1 LQPGFFSSSVR
12 GAMRSP
18 IKKILVVLA
27 VAAIAIQFFP
37 AARNVSAAAP
47 GPNDI
52 AVLYPIAP
60 DTKALL
66 AESCYDCHSDH
77 TRYPWYTRIQPV
89 GWWMEHHVNEGKR
102 HLNFSQFGAYTAKR
116 ARHKLEEVVK
126 ETKAGKMP
134 LPSYLV
140 IHRHANLTDAQVRQV
155 ADWAD
160 GVRARIPAPTA
171 P

>member
-1 LQPGFFSSSVR
+1 
-12 GAMRSP
+12 MRSP

-52 AVLYPIAP
+52 SVLYPIAP

-77 TRYPWYTRIQPV
+77 TRYPWYTYVQPV
-89 GWWMEHHVNEGKR
+89 GGWLQHHVNEGKR
-102 HLNFSQFGAYTAKR
+102 HLNFSQFGVYPPQR
-116 ARHKLEEVVK
+116 ARRKLEAVTK
-126 ETKAGKMP
+126 KTKAGDMP
-134 LPSYLV
+134 LASYLV
-140 IHRHANLTDAQVRQV
+140 LHRHARLTEAQVQSLGV
-155 ADWAD
+155 WAA
-160 GVRARIPAPTA
+160 GIRARIPAPAA

>member
-1 LQPGFFSSSVR
+1 
-12 GAMRSP
+12 MRSP

-37 AARNVSAAAP
+37 AARNVSAVAP

-52 AVLYPIAP
+52 AVLYSIAP

-134 LPSYLV
+134 LPSYLWL
-140 IHRHANLTDAQVRQV
+140 HSDAALSD
-155 ADWAD
+155 ADVKAICAWTGELKASAS
-160 GVRARIPAPTA
+160 GAH
-171 P
+171 